1 MKASLVL
8 RYILEGRLNYN
19 NFNQALMQS
28 TGKDLNTRYVPSLI
42 CNPYKIL
49 NLKKES
55 LKSMY
60 PEGNAD
66 LQIDLVLYVA
76 SAKEQ
81 PNMRY
86 FEVINRAKAESK
98 IPTIQTVPIL
108 TVLTKYDL
116 LTPEEI
122 TGLC

>member
-1 MKASLVL
+1 M
-8 RYILEGRLNYN
+8 
-19 NFNQALMQS
+19 
-28 TGKDLNTRYVPSLI
+28 P
-42 CNPYKIL
+42 IL
-49 NLKKES
+49 NPGIRSKHVMFSGIIYDPLLISQKES

-122 TGLC
+122 TGL

>member
-1 MKASLVL
+1 
-8 RYILEGRLNYN
+8 
-19 NFNQALMQS
+19 
-28 TGKDLNTRYVPSLI
+28 
-42 CNPYKIL
+42 
-49 NLKKES
+49 
-55 LKSMY
+55 MY

-122 TGLC
+122 TGKSLTIKSVTQQKVLRHQKCYAA

>member
-1 MKASLVL
+1 M
-8 RYILEGRLNYN
+8 YFPGIID
-19 NFNQALMQS
+19 
-28 TGKDLNTRYVPSLI
+28 T
-42 CNPYKIL
+42 PYKIL

-122 TGLC
+122 TGSLKSITSKITA